1 MGLWTM
7 ALPGMSPVNSP
18 FAGWVTQDFG
28 ARDGFSLSGM
38 ALTLVTLVGWRAL
51 NDDTSI

>member
-1 MGLWTM
+1 M

-28 ARDGFSLSGM
+28 AREGFSLSGV
-38 ALTLVTLVGWRAL
+38 ALALVTVLGWRAL
-51 NDDTSI
+51 VSDSGDAGI

>member
-18 FAGWVTQDFG
+18 FAGLVTQDLG
-28 ARDGFSLSGM
+28 ARYGFSLSGV
-38 ALTLVTLVGWRAL
+38 ALTLVTVLGWRAL
-51 NDDTSI
+51 TEDAPL